1 MAEIEPKWPKNQ
13 IYVQQINAHTT
24 FEVDWLVSAQ
34 DSGRKL
40 PYSVNFS
47 PPEDSNFIKLE

>member
-13 IYVQQINAHTT
+13 INVQLINAHTT
-24 FEVDWLVSAQ
+24 FEVDWIISAQ
-34 DSGRKL
+34 DSGQIL

-47 PPEDSNFIKLE
+47 PPEDRNLIKLK